1 VPAAEPGHLCGTGR
15 CWLWLG
21 ALADPAADKFTAVAA
36 AIEAGEDL
44 TLSLLYGDFEAG
56 QRVISQF
63 VLRCTDGRWLSTSG
77 RHFNVD
83 RAGLR

>member
-1 VPAAEPGHLCGTGR
+1 
-15 CWLWLG
+15 
-21 ALADPAADKFTAVAA
+21 VAA